1 MPNQKDIKRFA
12 IHKNYGIDIN
22 GKKRKAEYYQLIEKI
37 GNRTN
42 IIMQVFPSQYGILVA
57 KKKELMRSNPNFYN
71 TQMSSLNII
80 PIFT

>member
-1 MPNQKDIKRFA
+1 MKKILDIYQKDIKRFA

-42 IIMQVFPSQYGILVA
+42 IIMQVFPSQYSPALHDAIQ
-57 KKKELMRSNPNFYN
+57 ELPCR
-71 TQMSSLNII
+71 
-80 PIFT
+80 